1 MHSLVGDL
9 MLVRFAAQP
18 DKLLHRRL
26 YNALRQA
33 ILDKSLAPQTR
44 LPASR
49 DLAAQLGISR
59 NSVITVYEQLLA
71 EGYVTSRQGSGT
83 WVAQTLPDNVFHPQA
98 CGDALSQPATTPAFS
113 RRGQQLLDNIS
124 ASPSQWGAFIPGVP
138 DVSAF
143 PHQRF
148 SKIQARISRRP
159 APRQLTYSN
168 NGGSPALQQALVE
181 YLRVARSVNCNAEQI
196 LIVEG
201 VHQAIDLV
209 TRMLTNPGDRAWI
222 EEPSYWGIRHIL
234 QMNDVTLCPVD
245 VDQAGMD
252 PPDTVEEVPRLIFV
266 TPSHQYPLGPVMSL
280 ERRQRLLNIAA
291 RHPCWIVEDDYDSEF
306 RFSGQ
311 PIPALQGLV
320 PDAPVIYIG
329 TFSKTL
335 YPGLRLGYLVLP
347 PALAESFRKAHAELY
362 RSGHSLIQTA
372 LAEFIESGLYTAH
385 IRRMRLL
392 YSKRRALLCQL
403 IIQAFGPQALN
414 DFNDN
419 AGLHLILHLPGEA
432 DDVAI
437 AAHANARGIL
447 VRALS
452 RYYVGDK
459 KRQGLLMGF
468 ASITEEQMPEAFERL
483 MASVRLFCPHAFLC
497 PKMIDIP

>member
-9 MLVRFAAQP
+9 VLVRFAAQQ
-18 DKLLHRRL
+18 DALLHRRL

-33 ILDKSLAPQTR
+33 ILDKSLAPLTR

-49 DLAAQLGISR
+49 DLATQLGISR
-59 NSVITVYEQLLA
+59 NSAIRVYEQLLA

-83 WVAQTLPDNVFHPQA
+83 FVAHTLPDNFFSPRA
-98 CGDALSQPATTPAFS
+98 CGDVAHLPAAEPGFS

-159 APRQLTYSN
+159 SPRHLTYTS
-168 NGGSPALQQALVE
+168 NGGAPALQQALVE
-181 YLRVARSVNCNAEQI
+181 YLRVARSVNCTAGQI

-209 TRMLTNPGDRAWI
+209 TRLLANPGDNAWI

-234 QMNDVTLCPVD
+234 QMNDVTLCPID
-245 VDQAGMD
+245 VDQSGMD
-252 PPDTVEEVPRLIFV
+252 PPETGEHSPRLIFV

-280 ERRQRLLNIAA
+280 ERRQRLLNLAV
-291 RHPCWIVEDDYDSEF
+291 RHQCWIVEDDYDSEF

-335 YPGLRLGYLVLP
+335 YPGLRLGYMVLP
-347 PALAESFRKAHAELY
+347 QPLANAFRKAHAELY
-362 RSGHSLIQTA
+362 RSGHALMQTA
-372 LAEFIESGLYTAH
+372 LAEFIESGQYTAH

-403 IIQAFGPQALN
+403 IIQTFGPRALN

-419 AGLHLILHLPGEA
+419 AGLHLVLHLPDDA
-432 DDVAI
+432 DDAAI
-437 AAHANARGIL
+437 STHANSQGIL

-452 RYYVGDK
+452 RYYVGSVR
-459 KRQGLLMGF
+459 RQGLLMGF
-468 ASITEEQMPEAFERL
+468 ASITEEHMPQAFAQLVE
-483 MASVRLFCPHAFLC
+483 SVRLFCPQALTGA
-497 PKMIDIP
+497 